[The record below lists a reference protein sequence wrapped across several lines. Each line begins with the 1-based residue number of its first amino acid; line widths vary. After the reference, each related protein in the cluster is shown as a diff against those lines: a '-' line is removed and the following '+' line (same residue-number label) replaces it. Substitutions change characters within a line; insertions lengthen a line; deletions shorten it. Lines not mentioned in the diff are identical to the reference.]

1 MESQCVEYAADSE
14 DEDWLDTTMN
24 SENQDRLSIANLEK
38 IIWKLELAN
47 SMVTQ
52 HMLRKAGKINNAS
65 FEERYQ
71 NLCSVGASMMER
83 KSKGSSAFMQP
94 LSKAAAVKLLKKHE
108 GFESTVI
115 ERVYEYWARKRR
127 ARKEPLLRTLQPK
140 TAAND
145 RDPDHTFRER
155 EKVKRPNTRR
165 RRHVNRGENVEEK
178 LNEIKDEMG
187 HVCNIL
193 RSMIN
198 RESVKAHV
206 VNVYVAQKRL
216 LLDKLSSEEQGQ
228 TSKLTEIRKD
238 QKKKER
244 YLKRDDA
251 EYRAKICRFLLQNV
265 FHGQLR
271 KMFASARG
279 TEGEGGCDAAISR
292 RLRKAQKRRQKV
304 ISFLVQD
311 RNWQKWHDKTWMQKM
326 YIILKKRSILGSMT
340 RYVHQKRTW
349 RRWDAFVK
357 LTRDRRQR
365 KMIELAQKRR
375 LVPGHPGKT
384 TKMLKSTGKP
394 SSDSKS
400 DPGKVT
406 DIHRKKAIPRP
417 NSAPHSEGGESHG
430 DGSGGDATSA
440 EAVAGWTVAW
450 AQRQGIVAPKA
461 PRVTK
466 TINIPSTFVVPQN
479 GFSCLPPRLK
489 EMYTEAEKDAMQP
502 PDQVSRKIKALRL
515 RRQRL
520 RQIQRDGQ
528 AERTAA
534 VAQFNQEWQRD
545 SERKHQKDRTQRLQ
559 RDLLETRELS
569 QKERVKKAYAF
580 LTKNQRGKTNSVEEF
595 VSPGQPMDEGMASE
609 PALEMEGVTSECLS
623 CENYAEMRRKVLLFL
638 KQKIRSLS
646 RRSSEQQR
654 NNSGIPELKE
664 MLERFWQLKSAKIP
678 DLCLMEALIG
688 DLVTAA
694 EQDAASDG
702 PASSADISDE
712 GTSSAIRKKRKRSR
726 NKVNPRSKATKSNQE
741 VESSKERKTDG
752 TLMKRVYLIKR
763 PHRRLAL
770 EIRLR
775 GRNKTMQL
783 KPGQTAQFNAFP
795 GDGQQMD
802 IDMLRRHIEAEDVTS
817 EMADER
823 VRSTAG
829 TSKESAMDPKQRQQP
844 ELSAHWNSLCSRDGP
859 VAQVSV
865 HSHRMIKAQSAP
877 VLVTSDECY
886 PPNAQHNKTKSVR
899 RNVAVGMGASLRLL
913 KGKGISLSA
922 LNKRQRLRRQ
932 ILKPLL
938 PRIEA
943 NRSLPKTKL
952 RKIQALLNVKMQVPS
967 RPERKPLFCYA
978 FKLDNIVHSDKIP
991 ANMMKSPPYLPPEVL
1006 RSGLTRVGRGNR
1018 MWVDRVD
1025 PLTLRR
1031 STLKDGDSARSVGD
1045 LIPTLQRVLKSD
1057 QRKRRVIRQKSI
1069 QRSLYKRKLEEKK
1082 AQKINEMQESATQL
1096 ANRQQ
1101 NFLPYC
1107 VVQCGLGK
1115 DARRGEKAGKTREEV
1130 DTKKEAQRLYGTM
1143 MEVGVPLPMQHLL
1156 HATSSASAAALA
1168 AGPSSNAMESAQM
1181 RIKTEPPMTMGM
1193 FHEERNQNGA
1203 QVTTPSEA
1211 PLEDGNTSIVMPRE
1225 VMSSLGRIRSEGV
1238 LFGSTSTRF
1247 TQSSEVRGTKPGAF
1261 RTELRCL
1268 LSLVDDE
1275 DGFRFRC

>member
-1 MESQCVEYAADSE
+1 
-14 DEDWLDTTMN
+14 
-24 SENQDRLSIANLEK
+24 
-38 IIWKLELAN
+38 
-47 SMVTQ
+47 
-52 HMLRKAGKINNAS
+52 
-65 FEERYQ
+65 
-71 NLCSVGASMMER
+71 
-83 KSKGSSAFMQP
+83 MQP

-127 ARKEPLLRTLQPK
+127 TRKEPLLRTLQPK

-244 YLKRDDA
+244 YLKKDDA

-279 TEGEGGCDAAISR
+279 TEGEGGCDAAVSR

-326 YIILKKRSILGSMT
+326 YIILKKRSVLGNMT
-340 RYVHQKRTW
+340 RYIHQKKTW

-384 TKMLKSTGKP
+384 TKTLKSTAKP

-400 DPGKVT
+400 DPGKAT
-406 DIHRKKAIPRP
+406 DIHRKKATSRP

-430 DGSGGDATSA
+430 DGSGGDATSP

-466 TINIPSTFVVPQN
+466 TITIPSTFVVPQN

-502 PDQVSRKIKALRL
+502 PDHVSRKIKALRL

-534 VAQFNQEWQRD
+534 VAQFNQECQRD
-545 SERKHQKDRTQRLQ
+545 SERKHQKDQTQQLR
-559 RDLLETRELS
+559 RDLLEARELS
-569 QKERVKKAYAF
+569 QKERVKKAYAS
-580 LTKNQRGKTNSVEEF
+580 LTKNRQGKTNSSEEF
-595 VSPGQPMDEGMASE
+595 TSPGQPMNVGIASE

-623 CENYAEMRRKVLLFL
+623 CENYAEMRQKLLLFL
-638 KQKIRSLS
+638 KKKIRSLS

-654 NNSGIPELKE
+654 NKGGIPELKE

-678 DLCLMEALIG
+678 DLCLMEAVIG
-688 DLVTAA
+688 DLVPTS

-702 PASSADISDE
+702 PASSADISDD

-726 NKVNPRSKATKSNQE
+726 NKVNPRSKATKSNQD

-752 TLMKRVYLIKR
+752 TSMKRVYLIKR

-775 GRNKTMQL
+775 GRNKTMKL
-783 KPGQTAQFNAFP
+783 KPGQTVQLNAFP
-795 GDGQQMD
+795 GDGQEMD
-802 IDMLRRHIEAEDVTS
+802 VDMLRRHIEAEDVTC
-817 EMADER
+817 ETADER
-823 VRSTAG
+823 VRSIG
-829 TSKESAMDPKQRQQP
+829 STSKESAMDPKQQQ
-844 ELSAHWNSLCSRDGP
+844 ELTAHWNSLCSRDGP
-859 VAQVSV
+859 VAQVPV

-886 PPNAQHNKTKSVR
+886 PSNIQHNKSKSVR

-978 FKLDNIVHSDKIP
+978 FKLDNIMQSDKIP
-991 ANMMKSPPYLPPEVL
+991 ANMMKPPPYLSPEVL

-1025 PLTLRR
+1025 PMTLRR
-1031 STLKDGDSARSVGD
+1031 SAPKEGDKATSVCHS
-1045 LIPTLQRVLKSD
+1045 IPTLQRVLKSD
-1057 QRKRRVIRQKSI
+1057 QRKKKVIRQKSI
-1069 QRSLYKRKLEEKK
+1069 QRSLFKRKLEEKK
-1082 AQKINEMQESATQL
+1082 AQRINEMQESATQL

-1143 MEVGVPLPMQHLL
+1143 MEVGVPLPMKHLL
-1156 HATSSASAAALA
+1156 HATSSVSAAAVA
-1168 AGPSSNAMESAQM
+1168 AGPSSNAMESTQM

-1211 PLEDGNTSIVMPRE
+1211 PLEDGNTSTMMPRE
-1225 VMSSLGRIRSEGV
+1225 VMSSLGRIRSEGM
-1238 LFGSTSTRF
+1238 LFGSSPTRF
-1247 TQSSEVRGTKPGAF
+1247 IQSSEVGGTKSG
-1261 RTELRCL
+1261 TLRSDLYCL
-1268 LSLVDDE
+1268 LQMMRTASGSVVDVNYLSSIAPRKPRTSKE
-1275 DGFRFRC
+1275 QVCNVYKKSFA